1 MQAEHVA
8 HAVHL
13 LHLVLHGPQLPG
25 GQAGIHQHHVG
36 GGNIKVVDQLVVG
49 NHVVDVLRQALT
61 HVVVNLVIGLLIAV
75 QGRIDQQRKDH
86 QHHGEGLGDALGKAV
101 GVADQ
106 RTVTGLLQGAVQQQD
121 QRGQQGD
128 AAQHAQQHALGHD
141 QTQILAQREAHE
153 AQGGEARDGG
163 GGAAHHRGKGGVNGV
178 GHGLVGVA
186 DLFPLLVVAVP
197 QEDGI
202 VHGDGQL
209 QHRSHSL
216 GDVGDFTQ
224 YHIGAQIID
233 DAHADGEQEDQRG
246 QPAVQKEHHGGAGQQ
261 HGQPHV
267 HGLLPL
273 AQILQVGDQRR
284 HAGDE
289 ALLPRQRTNLP
300 DGVHGHVRRGG
311 GVKKHRHQRGVVGVE
326 FLINAVRQKLHGQA
340 QVGNAVVPH
349 HAVHVLHLGDL
360 LLQRRHVLRGHI
372 LHDHQRERAL
382 AEVSQQLVLADD
394 GIHILG

>member
-36 GGNIKVVDQLVVG
+36 GRNIEVVDQLIVG
-49 NHVVDVLRQALT
+49 NDVVNILRQALT
-61 HVVVNLVIGLLIAV
+61 HIVVDLVVGLLVAV
-75 QGRIDQQRKDH
+75 QSRIDQQRKDH

-128 AAQHAQQHALGHD
+128 AAQHAQQHALGHHR
-141 QTQILAQREAHE
+141 TQILAQREAHE

-163 GGAAHHRGKGGVNGV
+163 GGAAHHGGKGGVNGV
-178 GHGLVGVA
+178 GHGLVGIG
-186 DLFPLLVVAVP
+186 DLFPLLVIAVP
-197 QEDGI
+197 QEDGV
-202 VHGDGQL
+202 VHCDGQL
-209 QHRSHSL
+209 QHGGHGL
-216 GDVGDFTQ
+216 GDVGDLTQ
-224 YHIGAQIID
+224 HHIGAQIID
-233 DAHADGEQEDQRG
+233 NADADGEQEHQRG

-311 GVKKHRHQRGVVGVE
+311 GVEEHGHQCGVLRVE
-326 FLINAVRQKLHGQA
+326 FLIEAVRQKLHGQA
-340 QVGNAVVPH
+340 QIGKAVVPD
-349 HAVHVLHLGDL
+349 HAVHVFHGGDFFF
-360 LLQRRHVLRGHI
+360 QCRHVLRGHI
-372 LHDHQRERAL
+372 LHDYQRERAL
-382 AEVSQQLVLADD
+382 AEVVQQFVLADD

>member
-1 MQAEHVA
+1 M
-8 HAVHL
+8 
-13 LHLVLHGPQLPG
+13 
-25 GQAGIHQHHVG
+25 
-36 GGNIKVVDQLVVG
+36 
-49 NHVVDVLRQALT
+49 
-61 HVVVNLVIGLLIAV
+61 
-75 QGRIDQQRKDH
+75 
-86 QHHGEGLGDALGKAV
+86 
-101 GVADQ
+101 
-106 RTVTGLLQGAVQQQD
+106 
-121 QRGQQGD
+121 
-128 AAQHAQQHALGHD
+128 
-141 QTQILAQREAHE
+141 
-153 AQGGEARDGG
+153 
-163 GGAAHHRGKGGVNGV
+163 NGV

-209 QHRSHSL
+209 QHRGHGL
-216 GDVGDFTQ
+216 GDVGDLTHH
-224 YHIGAQIID
+224 HIAAQIID
-233 DAHADGEQEDQRG
+233 DADADGEQEHQRG

-261 HGQPHV
+261 HGQTDV
-267 HGLLPL
+267 HRLFLL
-273 AQILQVGDQRR
+273 AQVLQVGDQRR

-311 GVKKHRHQRGVVGVE
+311 GVKKHGHQRGVVGVE

-349 HAVHVLHLGDL
+349 HAVHVLHRGDL

-382 AEVSQQLVLADD
+382 AEVAQQLVLADD
-394 GIHILG
+394 GIHILR